1 MKTYKVIN
9 IHQLAQ
15 FSKTGSWFAR
25 NMAPTTRLIED
36 GLNSLA
42 AEGWI
47 FEAAAGLHGSLI
59 ILSRDDLSDQP
70 ITEVLSRPKKY

>member
-25 NMAPTTRLIED
+25 NIAPTNRLIEE
-36 GLNSLA
+36 GLNALA
-42 AEGWI
+42 SEGWI
-47 FEAAAGLHGSLI
+47 FEAAAGLHGSMI

-70 ITEVLSRPKKY
+70 ISNAFSQPQKY